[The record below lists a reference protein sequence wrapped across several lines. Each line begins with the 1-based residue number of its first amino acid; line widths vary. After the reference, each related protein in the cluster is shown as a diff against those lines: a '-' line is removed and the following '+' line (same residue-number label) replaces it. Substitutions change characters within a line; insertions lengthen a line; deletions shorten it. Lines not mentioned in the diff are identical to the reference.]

1 MKKVSIFVIL
11 LVSATAFAWS
21 PYGKISTGLGIIDD
35 GSFQANTLVMI
46 VNDQVEINVSDQV
59 EYENSMVL
67 SACVGVEHQYGIF
80 IEGVLAH
87 QSVDGNYK
95 SDVSNKV
102 ESAYTQ
108 CGLQVGVEMFEAS
121 AIQPYMMFGLGYLFS
136 SFEDSVGESEDTLF
150 YGSFSVGVTKEIAS
164 KYEMYVQFSKLSS
177 ELLTDTYQSIYGHDI
192 NIETELE
199 VSQFTLGVSAKF

>member
-1 MKKVSIFVIL
+1 MKKVPIFVIL
-11 LVSATAFAWS
+11 LVSATAFARS
-21 PYGKISTGLGIIDD
+21 PYAKISTGLGLIDD
-35 GSFQANTLVMI
+35 GTFQGTVSGEI
-46 VNDQVEINVSDQV
+46 FNDEV

-67 SACVGVEHQYGIF
+67 SACVGAEYLYGF
-80 IEGVLAH
+80 FVEGVLAH
-87 QSVDGNYK
+87 QSVDGNFK
-95 SDVSNKV
+95 SDLSNKV